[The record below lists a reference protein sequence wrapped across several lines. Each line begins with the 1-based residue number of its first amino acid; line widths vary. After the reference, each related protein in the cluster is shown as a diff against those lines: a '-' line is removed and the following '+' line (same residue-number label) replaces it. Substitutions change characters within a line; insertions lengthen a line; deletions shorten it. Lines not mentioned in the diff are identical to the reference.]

1 MVKTITLVR
10 WPVPCP
16 ADQAQHNVSLNEV
29 RHKPNAVRMPSWIRY
44 GLGKG
49 ADYGKTAEAIQQQT
63 LHTVCEE
70 ARCPNRGECW
80 SAGTATVMLLGDRC
94 TRACGFCSVKT
105 EKPLPL
111 DEHEPQR
118 VVNAV
123 SDMGLSY
130 VVLTSVT
137 RDDLIDGGAGIF
149 ASCLMQ
155 LRQMNADIG
164 VEFLTPDFH
173 RCQDRALDLVTAA
186 LDHETTHNPKL
197 VWGHNM
203 ETVPRLYRSARKAA
217 DYERSLEL
225 LRRAATMQGVEA
237 KSAMMLGL
245 GETEDEIMQVLHD
258 LRDVGVQRLALGQ
271 YLRPS
276 LQHLPVQEY
285 IHPDQFKKYETAA
298 RDMGFGWVKAGPLV
312 RSSYHAEEVQ
322 QSL

>member
-1 MVKTITLVR
+1 M
-10 WPVPCP
+10 PYP
-16 ADQAQHNVSLNEV
+16 ADQAQHTISLDDV
-29 RHKPNAVRMPSWIRY
+29 RHKPNAMRMPSWIRY

-49 ADYGKTAEAIQQQT
+49 NDYGKTAEAIQQQT

-80 SAGTATVMLLGDRC
+80 SAGTATIMLLGDRC

-111 DEHEPQR
+111 DELEPQR
-118 VVNAV
+118 VVKAV
-123 SDMGLSY
+123 RDMGLSY

-137 RDDLIDGGAGIF
+137 RDDLSDGGAGVF
-149 ASCLMQ
+149 ARCLSE
-155 LRQMNADIG
+155 LRQMNSTLG
-164 VEFLTPDFH
+164 VEFLTSDFH
-173 RCQDRALDLVTAA
+173 RCQDQAFDLITAA
-186 LDHETTHNPKL
+186 LDHETSHTPGL

-203 ETVPRLYRSARKAA
+203 ETVPRLYRTARKAA

-225 LRRAATMQGVEA
+225 LRRAATMPGVEA

-245 GETEDEIMQVLHD
+245 GETEDEVMQVLHD
-258 LRDVGVQRLALGQ
+258 LRQAGVQRLALGQ

-285 IHPDQFKKYETAA
+285 IHPDQFNKYEAIA
-298 RDMGFGWVKAGPLV
+298 RDMGYGWVKAGPLV

-322 QSL
+322 QNL